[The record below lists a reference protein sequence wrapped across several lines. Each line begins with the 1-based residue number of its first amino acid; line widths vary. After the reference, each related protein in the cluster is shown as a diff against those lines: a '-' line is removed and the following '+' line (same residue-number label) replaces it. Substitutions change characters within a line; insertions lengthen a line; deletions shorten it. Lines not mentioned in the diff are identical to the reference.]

1 MRYLQIR
8 DVQEYEQEDT
18 IPMNTFS
25 DIFKKG
31 FLEETGNLTTQGFAL
46 SMLAALICGMIV
58 YGVYRNY
65 YKGVIYSNNF
75 NILLVLTTM
84 VTCFMVLVIS
94 SNVVLSLGMVGALSI
109 VRFRTAVKDP
119 LDVGFLFWTV
129 AVGVTCGAGLYL
141 ISLIGTVFI
150 AGIYILLVKV
160 RNRKHQYLLIVKYEN
175 EASESVARELA
186 ALKKVLKN
194 KTTARG
200 MTELTYE
207 VGICGDNTSFVTAL
221 SELAGVTSAV
231 LVEFTGDYFE

>member
-150 AGIYILLVKV
+150 AGIYIV
-160 RNRKHQYLLIVKYEN
+160 
-175 EASESVARELA
+175 
-186 ALKKVLKN
+186 
-194 KTTARG
+194 
-200 MTELTYE
+200 
-207 VGICGDNTSFVTAL
+207 
-221 SELAGVTSAV
+221 SA
-231 LVEFTGDYFE
+231 D